1 MKKFFLV
8 LLAVIPS
15 ALFASTNVSGNVSG
29 TWTLAGSPYLVMNSM
44 TVPSG
49 ATLRI
54 QSGVEVIFQGF
65 YNLTVNG
72 TLIAIGTQAA
82 PIQFKMNDTT
92 GWSNDLQMAGGWR
105 GIQFQAFGAGIDSST
120 LDYCIIKD
128 AKHGLNGNANGKN
141 PLAVSG
147 RSLKISNCEFFHNQS
162 AANQSDGK
170 IISVY
175 LSAGQ
180 LFEMLDCKVQDN
192 ITRIASVFI
201 NGKATVTR
209 NEIHHNIGGGTF
221 WAILGA
227 VTLDNN
233 DFHHNKNNYDLAT
246 IKIDGG
252 KNLVIRNK
260 IHHNESDRMG
270 AITCTMGKTTIE
282 SNLICNNFTVN
293 GNCGATDGGGAIHLS
308 HNNNG
313 VWDSTEYVVR
323 NNVMANNYC
332 AFYGGGI
339 YVYDCKANIVN
350 NHFINNTANN
360 GGPAVYVIG
369 TQSKILLKNNIFF
382 GNSATMGG
390 PINDVMLLSAN
401 TLNYDYNWSE
411 YPYYL
416 TVSTNLPIP
425 NIGDTSHNVVGSNPN
440 LNQPTL
446 TNSYLE
452 DALSKNFNLTVASL
466 GCINTGDTLGA
477 YMAATDYLGNVRFQ
491 GNKIEI
497 GAFETDKMSPE
508 NVVDIEDIVE
518 SVAPNPFY
526 QNCQLHFKKEGVYVI
541 KVVDL
546 FGRQIME
553 HTFSG
558 SQTILNMPHLAKGIY
573 LLEIESSH
581 QKCKTIQ
588 VNSL

>member
-1 MKKFFLV
+1 
-8 LLAVIPS
+8 
-15 ALFASTNVSGNVSG
+15 
-29 TWTLAGSPYLVMNSM
+29 
-44 TVPSG
+44 
-49 ATLRI
+49 
-54 QSGVEVIFQGF
+54 
-65 YNLTVNG
+65 
-72 TLIAIGTQAA
+72 
-82 PIQFKMNDTT
+82 
-92 GWSNDLQMAGGWR
+92 
-105 GIQFQAFGAGIDSST
+105 
-120 LDYCIIKD
+120 
-128 AKHGLNGNANGKN
+128 
-141 PLAVSG
+141 
-147 RSLKISNCEFFHNQS
+147 
-162 AANQSDGK
+162 
-170 IISVY
+170 
-175 LSAGQ
+175 
-180 LFEMLDCKVQDN
+180 
-192 ITRIASVFI
+192 
-201 NGKATVTR
+201 
-209 NEIHHNIGGGTF
+209 
-221 WAILGA
+221 
-227 VTLDNN
+227 
-233 DFHHNKNNYDLAT
+233 
-246 IKIDGG
+246 
-252 KNLVIRNK
+252 
-260 IHHNESDRMG
+260 MG